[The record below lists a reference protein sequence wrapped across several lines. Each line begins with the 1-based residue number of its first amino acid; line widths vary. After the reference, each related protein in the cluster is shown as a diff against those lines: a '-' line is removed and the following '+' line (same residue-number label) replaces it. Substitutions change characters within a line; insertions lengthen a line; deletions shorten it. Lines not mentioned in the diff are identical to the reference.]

1 MFEQKWLEPKWVCC
15 LVLCCVV
22 CCLVCCLVLCEV
34 CCVRCGGVSVCS
46 RFSWVR
52 PRFARTN
59 LNRTRPSAG
68 PPKIFPSPA
77 TIFFLSGIHPSS
89 CETPSAWGP
98 HTTARELQTRTF
110 QGSGHER
117 TPKREERKK
126 IVAGEGKKARNFGPP
141 PFWLHPVRGVT

>member
-68 PPKIFPSPA
+68 PPKFSPLPPQFS
-77 TIFFLSGIHPSS
+77 FFLESTLRRVKPHRLWGRTRQPENSKRAHFRVPVTKGPQREKKERKLWREREKKREILGPHPS
-89 CETPSAWGP
+89 
-98 HTTARELQTRTF
+98 
-110 QGSGHER
+110 GSR
-117 TPKREERKK
+117 M
-126 IVAGEGKKARNFGPP
+126 
-141 PFWLHPVRGVT
+141 